1 MDIQSGL
8 RTDVALCIIRARLS
22 PVILHEI
29 LAVDDLVVDFWVP
42 EELIELVEVKF
53 FIRGEVRES
62 VHLRVKDRDEHLLAA
77 DLAETEGLAQD

>member
-1 MDIQSGL
+1 MWIFGAHLFFVLQ
-8 RTDVALCIIRARLS
+8 
-22 PVILHEI
+22 VIF
-29 LAVDDLVVDFWVP
+29 AVDDLVVNFGVP

-53 FIRGEVRES
+53 FICGEVRES